1 MKSSGLPDLA
11 HYRSVLVVKPSSL
24 GDIVHTL
31 PAVDAIKRAHPHLS
45 IRWLANTEWNS
56 LIEGSP
62 VVDEVV
68 PFPRKSFRGLLGS
81 LRFLSWISAQWKYRP
96 HPEPEIVLDFQG
108 LLRSGLIARFS
119 GSRPVVGMSDSRE
132 GARFFHDH
140 IIPVDAGA
148 HALERYLEIPRAF
161 GIPVD
166 APHTPLPEG
175 SMPAGW
181 PERGDEIVVHPWSRG
196 KGKSLEP
203 AVLDAL
209 CAALAPHPVVLV
221 GMKAGAPAP
230 QGPHITDLSE
240 RTTLPELVWL
250 LRRARAVVSVDS
262 GPMHISAAVNDRT
275 LGIHTWSDPRQVG
288 PHNPRA
294 RVWKAGRIAHRADFT
309 PTECASQRA
318 PGVED
323 ASALAEFIKNPPAI
337 FSLD

>member
-1 MKSSGLPDLA
+1 MMKTGGLPDLA
-11 HYRSVLVVKPSSL
+11 DFRSVLVVKPSSL

-31 PAVDAIKRAHPHLS
+31 PAVHAIKHAHPHLS
-45 IRWLANTEWNS
+45 IRWLANTEWNP

-62 VVDEVV
+62 VVDEVA

-81 LRFLSWISAQWKYRP
+81 LRFLSWISAQWKHRP

-108 LLRSGLIARFS
+108 LLRSGLVSRFS

-132 GARFFHDH
+132 GARLFHDH
-140 IIPVDAGA
+140 VIPVDAGA

-166 APHTPLPEG
+166 PPRTPLPEG

-209 CAALAPHPVVLV
+209 CAALAPRPVVLV
-221 GMKAGAPAP
+221 GMRNDAPVPRGA
-230 QGPHITDLSE
+230 HITDLSG

-250 LRRARAVVSVDS
+250 LRRARAVVSADS
-262 GPMHISAAVNDRT
+262 GPMHIAAAVNDRT
-275 LGIHTWSDPRQVG
+275 LGIHTWSDPRRVG
-288 PHNPRA
+288 PHNPSA
-294 RVWKAGRIAHRADFT
+294 FVWKAGRIAHRGDFT
-309 PTECASQRA
+309 PAECASMRVPA
-318 PGVED
+318 GGD
-323 ASALAEFIKNPPAI
+323 ARVMAEFVKKLAA
-337 FSLD
+337 